1 MCKWFVPRKGPA
13 FWGLINPEWSL
24 CNKGRRQSP
33 VNLEPS
39 RLLYDPNLRL
49 LHIDNAAVISYPP
62 YLPSLLHHSLCAPQ
76 IHGSIANTGHSVV
89 FTVDNTTTR
98 HVNITGG
105 PLSYRYQFHEIH
117 IHFGLMN
124 DAGSEHTVNG
134 YAFPAE

>member
-1 MCKWFVPRKGPA
+1 VA
-13 FWGLINPEWSL
+13 ST
-24 CNKGRRQSP
+24 
-33 VNLEPS
+33 
-39 RLLYDPNLRL
+39 Y
-49 LHIDNAAVISYPP
+49 ISYSFCF
-62 YLPSLLHHSLCAPQ
+62 LVSFAAIECLLSADRAQ

-117 IHFGLMN
+117 VHFGLRD

-134 YAFPAE
+134 YAFPAEVSTQLPVAQVRWKTSMAGSKVDLKYFGKGSRTHAKYWREQS